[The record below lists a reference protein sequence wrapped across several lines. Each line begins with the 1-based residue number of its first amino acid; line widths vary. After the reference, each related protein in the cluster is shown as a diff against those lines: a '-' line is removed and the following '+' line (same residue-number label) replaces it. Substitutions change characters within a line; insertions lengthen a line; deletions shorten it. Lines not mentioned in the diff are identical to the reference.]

1 MKKPLMGKR
10 NGGREEK
17 GGGRGACDSAS
28 NPSQWVG
35 TAVPQIC
42 YSNRGQPQ
50 QSMTEEEME
59 LDISHAQGED
69 DVPAS
74 TLVDSV
80 IGEQLGVTLYK
91 RASNDEGDVMQ
102 CVVCLCEM
110 EEGDEIR
117 KLNCEHLFHR
127 ACLDKWFE
135 HRRSTCPLCRGN
147 LVSWEAEARVG
158 GATDDDDDV
167 LSSILPFVVCIHS
180 SWWVL

>member
-1 MKKPLMGKR
+1 
-10 NGGREEK
+10 
-17 GGGRGACDSAS
+17 
-28 NPSQWVG
+28 
-35 TAVPQIC
+35 
-42 YSNRGQPQ
+42 
-50 QSMTEEEME
+50 MTEEEME
-59 LDISHAQGED
+59 LDISHAQDSRQASVSCTEMASEATKRSKYSEGED
-69 DVPAS
+69 DLPTS

-91 RASNDEGDVMQ
+91 RASNDEGNVVQ

-147 LVSWEAEARVG
+147 LVSWEAKARIVG

-167 LSSILPFVVCIHS
+167 LSSILPFVVTLFSIRNWAWGKWIDRVANIQIIEQVFHITE
-180 SWWVL
+180 

>member
-1 MKKPLMGKR
+1 METLVVLLPPLLTLSFISLNFSILLIR
-10 NGGREEK
+10 FINHSLRSVLSVSYS
-17 GGGRGACDSAS
+17 DSLAS
-28 NPSQWVG
+28 P
-35 TAVPQIC
+35 
-42 YSNRGQPQ
+42 
-50 QSMTEEEME
+50 
-59 LDISHAQGED
+59 GED
-69 DVPAS
+69 DLPTS
-74 TLVDSV
+74 TLVSSV

-91 RASNDEGDVMQ
+91 RASNDEGEVVQ

-127 ACLDKWFE
+127 VCLDKWFE

-147 LVSWEAEARVG
+147 LVSQEAEARIVG

-180 SWWVL
+180 PWWVL